1 MSSRF
6 QRYPRRARVGI
17 TTLSV
22 LLLAACGSL
31 PGRTPA
37 AGATAPPAA
46 TLDGQILLPRELSA
60 PSGGV
65 LMLQLVPRFGGA
77 GQLADARQ
85 PFATPPPWR
94 FSLPF
99 PRNAVSDPTLYRLDV
114 SLFDAE
120 GHLRFISDGEHP
132 VNLDV
137 EAEPTRIELIA
148 IDGSGQ
154 QVSELDCDGVLVTL
168 QFEEPRLV
176 LSLDATPHTLRRA
189 HSAVGRRYVGADAE
203 LWLQPDRARLQLG
216 EQHFNCVVTATATG

>member
-6 QRYPRRARVGI
+6 PRHPRRLRAGSAL
-17 TTLSV
+17 LSA

-31 PGRTPA
+31 PERSPA
-37 AGATAPPAA
+37 VDARPVPSAS
-46 TLDGQILLPRELSA
+46 LEGQILLPRELSA
-60 PSGGV
+60 PANGV

-77 GQLADARQ
+77 GQLAGARQ
-85 PFATPPPWR
+85 PFATPPPWP

-99 PRNAVSDPTLYRLDV
+99 PRSAVSDPTLYRLDV

-137 EAEPTRIELIA
+137 EAEPTRVELIA
-148 IDGSGQ
+148 IDSSDPR
-154 QVSELDCDGVLVTL
+154 VSELDCEGALVTL
-168 QFEEPRLV
+168 QFEEPRLL
-176 LSLDATPHTLRRA
+176 LSLDARPHALRRA

-216 EQHFNCVVTATATG
+216 EKRFHCVVSNTASG